1 MTLSPC
7 RCALCLMA
15 NCTASSSRAED
26 AGELSMCTSM
36 FLIAMP
42 GMVDDNFAG
51 SVVYL
56 CDHSDHGAMGL
67 VINRPTDVN
76 LQTVFERL
84 DLDLEIRPLSDV
96 PVCFG
101 GPVHTDRGFILH
113 LPDVSDEYG
122 SSLKIPDGLSMTTS
136 KDILE
141 SLAQGRGPQRFLMT
155 LGYAGWSAG
164 QLEDEIAANGWLNVP
179 APTEELLHIVFDTPD
194 EYKYQ
199 NVLGLL
205 GVDLGFLSSET
216 GHA

>member
-1 MTLSPC
+1 MTN
-7 RCALCLMA
+7 A
-15 NCTASSSRAED
+15 
-26 AGELSMCTSM
+26 AGSATHLATQL
-36 FLIAMP
+36 LIAMP

-51 SVVYL
+51 SVVYV

-96 PVCFG
+96 SVCFG

-113 LPDVSDEYG
+113 MPDARDEYS

-179 APTEELLHIVFDTPD
+179 ATLDETVDIIFNTPH
-194 EYKYQ
+194 EKKYDKTFA
-199 NVLGLL
+199 LL
-205 GVDLGFLSSET
+205 GIDPHYLSLDA